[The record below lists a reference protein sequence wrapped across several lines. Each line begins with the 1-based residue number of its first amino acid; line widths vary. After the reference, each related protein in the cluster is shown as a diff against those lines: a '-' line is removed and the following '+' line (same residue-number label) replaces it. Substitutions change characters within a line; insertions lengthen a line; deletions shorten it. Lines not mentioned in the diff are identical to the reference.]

1 MLTLKAPAKINWT
14 LAVLAKRIDGYHDIQ
29 SLMQTISLYDSLAFA
44 KSRHL
49 RVVSSLTIPNERNLV
64 YRAAQALRAETACS
78 LGATI
83 TLSKDIPTGAG
94 LGGGSSDAAATLKG
108 LNQLWQLG
116 LSVGELAEIGAA
128 IGSDVPFFFA
138 GAGAIVKGRGEIV
151 APLQMTQRCVLLLV
165 YPLFGVSTVWA
176 YSALAERRA
185 RDLTNS
191 QDNLDNIQLLFDI
204 LEKKDFSRS
213 QPCLRNDLEEVVSA
227 KHPVIGEIRQ
237 QLLDA
242 GALAAR
248 MSGSGSTVFGLF
260 PDEKKAEDASLRF
273 PGCWTRV
280 VRTLTYADD
289 CRG

>member
-128 IGSDVPFFFA
+128 IGSDVPFLEVCVAACLSSF
-138 GAGAIVKGRGEIV
+138 RGVDGMGIFC
-151 APLQMTQRCVLLLV
+151 T
-165 YPLFGVSTVWA
+165 G
-176 YSALAERRA
+176 
-185 RDLTNS
+185 
-191 QDNLDNIQLLFDI
+191 
-204 LEKKDFSRS
+204 
-213 QPCLRNDLEEVVSA
+213 
-227 KHPVIGEIRQ
+227 
-237 QLLDA
+237 
-242 GALAAR
+242 
-248 MSGSGSTVFGLF
+248 
-260 PDEKKAEDASLRF
+260 
-273 PGCWTRV
+273 
-280 VRTLTYADD
+280 
-289 CRG
+289 

>member
-1 MLTLKAPAKINWT
+1 M
-14 LAVLAKRIDGYHDIQ
+14 
-29 SLMQTISLYDSLAFA
+29 
-44 KSRHL
+44 
-49 RVVSSLTIPNERNLV
+49 
-64 YRAAQALRAETACS
+64 
-78 LGATI
+78 
-83 TLSKDIPTGAG
+83 
-94 LGGGSSDAAATLKG
+94 
-108 LNQLWQLG
+108 
-116 LSVGELAEIGAA
+116 
-128 IGSDVPFFFA
+128 
-138 GAGAIVKGRGEIV
+138 
-151 APLQMTQRCVLLLV
+151 LLV